1 MTVDPSQCHVVLL
14 AGGTSGEKEISQ
26 ASGDGAF
33 GALTEA
39 GFEVTRL
46 DPANKDDLNSLIKD
60 EYDVAFLAL
69 HGKGGEDGT
78 IQGMLQLLGIPY
90 TGSGVLA
97 SATAMDKARSKVF
110 YEKAGIPIIPGLD
123 IRLGEEIDLEAIKQK
138 VGIPCVV
145 KPATEGSSL
154 GLRIVQ
160 EEDELQEAIDYV
172 LTVDDKIV
180 IEKFVK
186 GTETT
191 VAVLGNNDLEALPV
205 IEIVPLAADTYD
217 FESKYAPGGCKHIC
231 PARLDEDITGTLHEL
246 AKKAHHALGCRG
258 VSRTDFI
265 VDEEGNPWILETNT
279 IPGMTPT
286 SLLPDTA
293 GVAGYTFPE
302 LCIKLVDFALEK

>member
-1 MTVDPSQCHVVLL
+1 MNVKPSECQVALL
-14 AGGTSGEKEISQ
+14 AGGTSGERDISL

-39 GFEVTRL
+39 GFKVTRL
-46 DPANKDDLNSLIKD
+46 DPADKGDLQRLIT
-60 EYDVAFLAL
+60 EHFDVAFLAL

-78 IQGMLQLLGIPY
+78 IQGMLQLMGIPY

-97 SATAMDKARSKVF
+97 SAIAMDKARSKVF
-110 YEKAGIPIIPGLD
+110 YEKAGIPTIPGVD
-123 IRLGEEIDLEAIKQK
+123 ISAGDSIDLESIKK
-138 VGIPCVV
+138 VVGIPCVV

-154 GLRIVQ
+154 GLRIVR
-160 EEDELQEAIDYV
+160 DESDLQEAIEYV

-180 IEKFVK
+180 LEKLVS
-186 GTETT
+186 GIETT
-191 VAVLGNNDLEALPV
+191 VAVLGNGDLQALPV
-205 IEIVPLAADTYD
+205 IEIVPLAADIYD

-231 PARLDEDITGTLHEL
+231 PARLAEQTAVRLQEL
-246 AKKAHHALGCRG
+246 AKAAHHALGCRG

-265 VDEEGNPWILETNT
+265 VDEEGSPWILETNT

-293 GVAGYTFPE
+293 SVAGYTFPE
-302 LCIKLVDFALEK
+302 LCTKLVEYALE

>member
-1 MTVDPSQCHVVLL
+1 MTVNPSECHVVLL
-14 AGGTSGEKEISQ
+14 AGGTSGEREISK
-26 ASGDGAF
+26 ASGDGAY
-33 GALTEA
+33 GALSEA
-39 GFEVTRL
+39 GFKITRL
-46 DPANKDDLNSLIKD
+46 DPADKDDLKQLISED
-60 EYDVAFLAL
+60 YDVAFLAL

-78 IQGMLQLLGIPY
+78 IQGMLQLLGIPH

-97 SATAMDKARSKVF
+97 SATAMDKAKSKVF
-110 YEKAGIPIIPGLD
+110 YDKAGIPIIPGVDLTAGD
-123 IRLGEEIDLEAIKQK
+123 DIDLDAIKNI
-138 VGIPCVV
+138 VGIPCVI

-160 EEDELQEAIDYV
+160 DESDLRDAIDYV
-172 LTVDDKIV
+172 FTVDDKIV

-191 VAVLGNNDLEALPV
+191 VAVLGNDDPEALPV

-231 PARLDEDITGTLHEL
+231 PARLDDDTTQKLQEL
-246 AKKAHHALGCRG
+246 AKKAHNALGCRG

-265 VDEEGNPWILETNT
+265 VDDEGNPWILETNT

-293 GVAGYTFPE
+293 GVAGYSFPE
-302 LCIKLVDFALEK
+302 LCTKLVEFALEQ